1 LNLNLAKVSSGS
13 TMPPTPNAPDENVN
27 LGDDDF
33 LGEVYEELRKLAHSK
48 MSQEFKYSTLQGTAL
63 VHEAWLRLGAD
74 EQPHWQN
81 KDHFFGAAA
90 EAMRRILVDR
100 ARKRSRKK
108 HGGDQQRLIDL
119 DLNNVQ
125 DELSMDQQFLVLNE
139 ALEKLE
145 VLDAQKAQLVK
156 LRYFFGMSFEEVAK
170 TMDIS
175 IITAKRWWAYSRSWL
190 QRSISSD

>member
-1 LNLNLAKVSSGS
+1 MPSAPNSKDKNLNLG
-13 TMPPTPNAPDENVN
+13 
-27 LGDDDF
+27 GDDF
-33 LGEVYEELRKLAHSK
+33 LEQVYEELRKLAHTK
-48 MSQEFKYSTLQGTAL
+48 MTKEYKYSTMQGTAL

-74 EQPHWQN
+74 EQPRWQN
-81 KDHFFGAAA
+81 KDHFFGVAA

-108 HGGDQQRLIDL
+108 HGGDQQRMIDL
-119 DLNNVQ
+119 DLNNVK

-145 VLDAQKAQLVK
+145 GIDAQKAQLVK
-156 LRYFFGMSFEEVAK
+156 LRYFFGMSFEEAAK

-190 QRSISSD
+190 QRSISSE